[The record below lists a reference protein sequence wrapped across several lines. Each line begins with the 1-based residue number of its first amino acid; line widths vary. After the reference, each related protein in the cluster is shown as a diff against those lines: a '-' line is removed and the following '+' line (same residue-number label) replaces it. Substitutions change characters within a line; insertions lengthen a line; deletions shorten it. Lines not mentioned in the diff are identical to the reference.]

1 MNLRLVCNH
10 PALIFDR
17 ELTELP
23 EENVENF

>member
-23 EENVENF
+23 DKDVYFK